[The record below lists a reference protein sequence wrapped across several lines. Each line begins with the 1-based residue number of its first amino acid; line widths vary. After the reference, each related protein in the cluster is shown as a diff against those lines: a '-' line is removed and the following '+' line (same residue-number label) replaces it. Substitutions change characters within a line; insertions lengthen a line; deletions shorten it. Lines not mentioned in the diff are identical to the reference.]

1 MLLLNHNKSN
11 QIIKSKCGPMSLMS
25 PIGMLR
31 DEGCWNTSKIVF
43 NGMKKENR
51 TRFKQMCTDP
61 QKLE

>member
-1 MLLLNHNKSN
+1 
-11 QIIKSKCGPMSLMS
+11 MS

-51 TRFKQMCTDP
+51 TRFKQMMRFFNKSGKELDYIAVSSR
-61 QKLE
+61 K